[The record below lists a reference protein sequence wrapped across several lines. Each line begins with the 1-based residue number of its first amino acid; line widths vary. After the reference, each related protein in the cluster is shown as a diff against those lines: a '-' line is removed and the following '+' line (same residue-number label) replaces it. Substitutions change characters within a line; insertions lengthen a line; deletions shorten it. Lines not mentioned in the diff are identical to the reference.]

1 MDPGV
6 FCPNVTLE
14 EVAWANP
21 EDLEDL
27 SALAPVKGWWA
38 QSFADEVLEILRPGE
53 EPPGEPARG
62 SGRRRRASSDG

>member
-21 EDLEDL
+21 ENLEDL
-27 SALAPVKGWWA
+27 VALAPVKGWWA
-38 QSFADEVLEILRPGE
+38 QSFADEVLETLRPGDA
-53 EPPGEPARG
+53 PPAEPARQR
-62 SGRRRRASSDG
+62 GRRKRASSGG